1 MLDIQPEVFF
11 ALALIC
17 VAILTAGMGA
27 WAMYLHTRGSLS
39 FTLLML
45 SLGWWSCAYAQELVS
60 LDAATSLLWGRLQHL
75 SSTTAPVFWLLFAL
89 SYSGHPRAESRRLP
103 LLLMLVPL
111 LTNLL
116 VWTNDLHSLF
126 WLRVEF
132 VAVGSF
138 QLIVVERGPWFWVHL
153 LYSYHLLVGGLLL
166 MLNMA
171 WRAAPP
177 YRTHARYMVVAA
189 LLPMLSNLLYLTN
202 LSPIHHLDLTSLSFG
217 FSALLMAW
225 AGYRSHMLTIVPIAR
240 YQSVEAMADGLMVLD
255 ASGHV
260 ADMNPAAQR
269 IFTTNLDAALGHA
282 VTEVAPPLAA
292 ALARDEDNQE
302 LYLATGMDVQIYD
315 LHRDWLRSSNG
326 SALGCLVVLREIT
339 ERKATEEQLRAQK
352 ELFAG
357 LAAVAQAVGG
367 NPTLNETLR
376 GVLDVVGELTD
387 TRPGSIFLFAEA
399 TMVIQSVLVRSEV
412 RPEAVQA
419 LVGRVLDV
427 GLAGW
432 AVREREVAVADN
444 VANDPR
450 WVTLPDQPYQ
460 VGSAMA
466 VPIIA
471 GPRVLGVLTLTHEQ
485 PYYFQ
490 AEHVTLMRTVA
501 GQIALAL
508 RNAQMYETQRQL
520 AEQAEA
526 ASRAKSTFLA
536 AMSHELRTPLNTII
550 GYSEMLGEQVDSR
563 GVGDLARPLGQISSA
578 GRQLLALV
586 NNLLD
591 LSRLEAG
598 QARLHLGPVDMST
611 LAFNLASTARYMASE
626 QGNSFHLECSDDLG
640 LVVTDLGKLRQI
652 MLHLINNAC
661 KFTQGGEITLR
672 VQRGVEM
679 QQHRECCENLDCIL
693 FTVSDTGIGMS
704 EDQMKAIFTDFTQAD
719 GSHTRRYG
727 GLGLGLTLSRQ
738 LAALLGGSIT
748 VTSQPSRGSSFTLC
762 LPLQPPSEAVRV
774 EEVE

>member
-1 MLDIQPEVFF
+1 MFDLQPEVFL
-11 ALALIC
+11 ALALIS
-17 VAILTAGMGA
+17 VTIFTAGLGA
-27 WAMYLHTRGSLS
+27 WAMYQRTRGSLS

-45 SLGWWSCAYAQELVS
+45 SLGWWACAYAQELVS
-60 LDAATSLLWGRLQHL
+60 ADLATSLLWGRLQHL
-75 SSTTAPVFWLLFAL
+75 SSTTTPVFWLLFAL
-89 SYSGHPRAESRRLP
+89 SYSGHPAAESRRLP

-111 LTNLL
+111 LTNGLL
-116 VWTNDLHSLF
+116 WTNDLHGLF
-126 WLRVEF
+126 WSGVEF
-132 VAVGSF
+132 VAIGSF
-138 QLIVVERGPWFWVHL
+138 QVLALERGPWFWVHL
-153 LYSYHLLVGGLLL
+153 IYSYHLLTGGLLL
-166 MLNMA
+166 LLTMA
-171 WRAAPP
+171 WRAPPP
-177 YRTHARYMVVAA
+177 YREHARYMVVAV
-189 LLPMLSNLLYLTN
+189 LFPIGGNLLYLTQ
-202 LSPIHHLDLTSLSFG
+202 LSPIKHFDLTPLSFG
-217 FSALLMAW
+217 LSALLMAW
-225 AGYRSHMLTIVPIAR
+225 ASYRSHLLTIVPVAR
-240 YQSVEAMADGLMVLD
+240 YQSVEAMADGLIVLD
-255 ASGHV
+255 AYGKV

-269 IFTTNLDAALGHA
+269 IFTTNLDSALGHA
-282 VTEVAPPLAA
+282 VAEVAPALAA
-292 ALARDEDNQE
+292 ALAQDEDNQE
-302 LYLATGMDVQIYD
+302 LCLTTGTQVQIYD
-315 LHRDWLRSSNG
+315 LHRDHLLGTNG
-326 SALGCLVVLREIT
+326 TALGCLVVLREIT

-352 ELFAG
+352 ELFSG

-376 GVLDVVGELTD
+376 GVLDVVGELTN
-387 TRPGSIFLFAEA
+387 TQPGSIFLFAEA
-399 TMVIQSVLVRSEV
+399 TTVVQSVLVRSEV

-450 WVTLPDQPYQ
+450 WVTLPDQPFQ

-466 VPIIA
+466 VPIMA
-471 GPRVLGVLTLTHEQ
+471 GPRTLGVLTLTHEQ

-536 AMSHELRTPLNTII
+536 AMSHEFRTPLNTII
-550 GYSEMLGEQVDSR
+550 GYSEMLGEQVDKR
-563 GVGDLARPLGQISSA
+563 GVSDLAGPLGQISSA

-598 QARLHLGPVDMST
+598 QARLHLGPVDLST

-626 QGNSFHLECSDDLG
+626 QGNSFQLECSDDLG
-640 LVVTDLGKLRQI
+640 VVVTDLGKLRQI
-652 MLHLINNAC
+652 MLHLIGNAC
-661 KFTQGGEITLR
+661 KFTQGGAIVLR
-672 VQRGVEM
+672 VERDVELN
-679 QQHRECCENLDCIL
+679 HSGGCCANSACIL

-704 EDQMKAIFTDFTQAD
+704 EDQIEAIFTDFTQAD

-738 LAALLGGSIT
+738 LATLLGGSIT
-748 VTSQPSRGSSFTLC
+748 VTSQPSRGSSFMLC
-762 LPLQPPSEAVRV
+762 LPVQPPSEAVRV
-774 EEVE
+774 EAV